1 MTWSYSWDQINSNP
15 VYRVRFRIGDNV
27 SCEPQFQD
35 EEILA
40 AINARG
46 SLAGACADLC
56 RALATKYSRSVD
68 FAVTGGGR
76 ASYSQLSKQYNR
88 QAVMFEVKAAS
99 LATPYVAGISVTDKL
114 NQELDIDRVP
124 PQFVIGMH
132 DNLIPVPP
140 AGQEETGEGDGPD

>member
-27 SCEPQFQD
+27 SCEPLFQD
-35 EEILA
+35 EEIAA
-40 AINARG
+40 AISARG

-114 NQELDIDRVP
+114 NQELDTDRVP

-132 DNLIPVPP
+132 DNLMPVAPVGSESP
-140 AGQEETGEGDGPD
+140 QSGID